1 MSGTIRVGLLFGDP
15 LVREGRRM
23 LLATQPQFEVVW
35 EESDGFVASESL
47 ADAAVD
53 VVLVDNRLKTLS
65 GSESIR
71 RFIRRNLG
79 RDGKLPAFVLTGPFN
94 SVPMSLEAIRCG
106 ASDFVSEEE
115 TAEEIFH
122 ALQDAGSLEK
132 HVDFAAL
139 QEFFEEAGVEHG
151 SNQRW
156 VFRLNNLNE
165 IEQRVFEA
173 LAHATSDQ
181 SLAQDTELTVT
192 RIGWI
197 LDSFQEKLGVVTRSQ
212 LALALHEAG
221 ILPPVFEPE
230 PEPVEERAVE
240 PESDAASDPADE
252 SAEVLAPKAS
262 SVPAEEAELTIDD
275 LFRD

>member
-122 ALQDAGSLEK
+122 AVQDAGSLEK

-173 LAHATSDQ
+173 LANATSDQ

-230 PEPVEERAVE
+230 SEPVAESIGEPEPVAEIAAE
-240 PESDAASDPADE
+240 PEADAAEEPALE
-252 SAEVLAPKAS
+252 
-262 SVPAEEAELTIDD
+262 PAEEAELTIDD

>member
-173 LAHATSDQ
+173 LANATSDQ

-221 ILPPVFEPE
+221 VLPPVFEPE
-230 PEPVEERAVE
+230 PVYE
-240 PESDAASDPADE
+240 PEPEEAVGSADE
-252 SAEVLAPKAS
+252 LVPEPAS
-262 SVPAEEAELTIDD
+262 EPTEDVDMTIDD
-275 LFRD
+275 LFKD

>member
-47 ADAAVD
+47 ADAAVE

-173 LAHATSDQ
+173 LANATSDQ

-230 PEPVEERAVE
+230 PEPVAESMGEPEPVAESAVE
-240 PESDAASDPADE
+240 PESDAADDMA
-252 SAEVLAPKAS
+252 AE
-262 SVPAEEAELTIDD
+262 PAEEAELTIDD